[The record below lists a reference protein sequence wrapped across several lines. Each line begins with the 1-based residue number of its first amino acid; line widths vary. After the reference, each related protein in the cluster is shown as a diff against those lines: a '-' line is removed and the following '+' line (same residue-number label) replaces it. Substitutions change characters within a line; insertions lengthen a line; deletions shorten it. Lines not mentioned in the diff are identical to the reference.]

1 MSDDVS
7 SFAIHQALT
16 ANPSA
21 DGTHVILELTTAGE
35 NLPISIPIQ
44 ALGPMVALLS
54 QAARLAYVIAGSVPN
69 QPVLETDN
77 TAVFC
82 DERNVDIHFRL
93 VGGLDLPLGLTLE
106 GAAKLGEQLFA
117 SLAKDR
123 PTAH

>member
-21 DGTHVILELTTAGE
+21 DGTHVILELTIAGE
-35 NLPISIPIQ
+35 NLPISIPIRE
-44 ALGPMVALLS
+44 LGPMVALLS
-54 QAARLAYVIAGSVPN
+54 QAARLAYAIAGSVPN
-69 QPVLETDN
+69 QH

-93 VGGLDLPLGLTLE
+93 VGGLDLPLGLALE
-106 GAAKLGEQLFA
+106 GAAKLGEQLSA

>member
-44 ALGPMVALLS
+44 ELGPMVALLS
-54 QAARLAYVIAGSVPN
+54 QAARLGS
-69 QPVLETDN
+69 
-77 TAVFC
+77 
-82 DERNVDIHFRL
+82 RL
-93 VGGLDLPLGLTLE
+93 IKSTIQGL
-106 GAAKLGEQLFA
+106 QQ
-117 SLAKDR
+117 DR
-123 PTAH
+123 QTRDSCGPTCHSVSQCA